1 MELFAG
7 EAKPLVTKDEC
18 LLTAKII
25 EKAVESYKT
34 GQVVN
39 FWRTELITSLLHI
52 LVLIIARLTGMTNTE
67 LTIIKG
73 NLSNPICVQ
82 SLELC
87 YMRTFWI
94 FKNYFF
100 LCTFTLC
107 NQTPCLFWHKTDL
120 TARQF
125 CLSLSLM
132 KPRIRFL
139 QLIWGVFF
147 IKNYQLFH
155 IRKPSEKS
163 SDTWVH
169 FILSKFVVYS
179 FSLVGMKQALESK
192 AKKRSVK

>member
-1 MELFAG
+1 MFIIFLLELFAG

-107 NQTPCLFWHKTDL
+107 NQTPCLFWHKTDP
-120 TARQF
+120 TARQVRQTSRYMLLF
-125 CLSLSLM
+125 FNTTDLSVFSLDETQDKIFTIDM
-132 KPRIRFL
+132 I
-139 QLIWGVFF
+139 FF
-147 IKNYQLFH
+147 I
-155 IRKPSEKS
+155 
-163 SDTWVH
+163 
-169 FILSKFVVYS
+169 
-179 FSLVGMKQALESK
+179 
-192 AKKRSVK
+192 